1 MIEVKKIKINSGILF
16 IATERFLVIAIKFAL
31 NKQTS

>member
-1 MIEVKKIKINSGILF
+1 MIEAKNKDQPGILF